1 MNCHFKDVARQD
13 GEAAPISEPGF
24 HPKELFVE
32 LSEGILAHYEVSRSS
47 IVYDVYQHFMDYWA
61 HNDAGRCISHR
72 GGRLEGRDVPDR
84 GDEEGEGWASEQ
96 DRRPRLEV
104 RPDPENPD
112 RRSILCCRARRDRQ
126 LAAELESVTAS
137 IEELEEE
144 EGGGGG
150 GLAELVKVNRS
161 TVTSRLKEIKD
172 DLDATEERAVL
183 RKWLELN
190 DRETKLK
197 KDLKDAEAAL
207 DKAAY
212 ERYPK
217 LDEAE
222 MKTLVVQDKWMA
234 AIHSAIRREL
244 ESISHSLTQR
254 VSQLAERYGY
264 PFAEISTALAES
276 QARVDVHLKQMG
288 FGA

>member
-1 MNCHFKDVARQD
+1 MNCHFKTWRDKMAKRLR
-13 GEAAPISEPGF
+13 SLKPGF

-32 LSEGILAHYEVSRSS
+32 LSEGILAHYEGKPLLDR
-47 IVYDVYQHFMDYWA
+47 YDVYQHFTDYWA
-61 HNDAGRCISHR
+61 TTMQDDAYLIAADGWKAETYRIVETKK
-72 GGRLEGRDVPDR
+72 GKDGKPDKTVDR
-84 GDEEGEGWASEQ
+84 GWTCDLIPKILIVARYYAAEQ
-96 DRRPRLEV
+96 DAI
-104 RPDPENPD
+104 DK
-112 RRSILCCRARRDRQ
+112 

-144 EGGGGG
+144 EGGGEG

-222 MKTLVVQDKWMA
+222 VKTLVVQDKWMA

-254 VSQLAERYGY
+254 VSQLAERYAY